1 MISIGAPQ
9 CRHTNV
15 GALSWLG
22 RCARRRRRRWG
33 MQQRS
38 CELDV
43 LFAGR
48 VGEQPVVA
56 QTMEAGGQDVQQ
68 EAAHELLGG
77 EGHGL
82 VSRAAFGPIVFP
94 AEGDAAFIQAQESWS
109 WRWRRGGCSA
119 TDRPARPAGPANGRL
134 A

>member
-1 MISIGAPQ
+1 
-9 CRHTNV
+9 
-15 GALSWLG
+15 
-22 RCARRRRRRWG
+22 

-38 CELDV
+38 CNLDV
-43 LFAGR
+43 LLAGW

-82 VSRAAFGPIVFP
+82 VARAALGPVVLP
-94 AEGDAAFIQAQESWS
+94 AERDAAFIQAQES
-109 WRWRRGGCSA
+109 
-119 TDRPARPAGPANGRL
+119 
-134 A
+134 